1 MDKKIDIIDG
11 KVKYNKQE
19 YCFNYNNGIITLY
32 PNPEK
37 LGEQWKGIRNMFLNA
52 SLKNDTDTINLYGE
66 TSNGNPIAFIK
77 LNFINIG
84 RGIYRSFVP
93 AYILG
98 NCNAISPLPEV
109 KNFRRMVFKGKC
121 IDMVYNPRI
130 LIKDLGNTKKFKPII
145 KFNEIKDTQTRIK
158 INDDKWNFKV
168 SWSMPYKNK
177 NTIIDLNSILCI
189 EFKNLKNV
197 DEIIEYYIKI
207 EKLFCLLNNRKHVAF
222 SSIKL
227 YTDIKVYN
235 KISKK
240 VEKTF
245 ITFSLNVNERKDV
258 KYDLP
263 DKNRQISILDLS
275 NNLENLYNAIDEN
288 SFINESLPNNTY
300 DSNHV
305 SVEDFIRITSSF
317 ESEFDK
323 AYPKYKTNK
332 NENYK
337 RVKNN
342 LLEYIEKCKIGE
354 SKRTIG
360 YLENFYDSIDNLE
373 GTLPEQL
380 CYALKEFTKP
390 LEKIKQRLFVFYNIT
405 NVNNAELSQ
414 KFAQKRNYIAHG
426 RELQEFSDIEIVAYI
441 LVERLVYCL
450 ILKRVGFSIDEITT
464 IIEKIFE

>member
-1 MDKKIDIIDG
+1 M
-11 KVKYNKQE
+11 
-19 YCFNYNNGIITLY
+19 
-32 PNPEK
+32 
-37 LGEQWKGIRNMFLNA
+37 
-52 SLKNDTDTINLYGE
+52 
-66 TSNGNPIAFIK
+66 
-77 LNFINIG
+77 
-84 RGIYRSFVP
+84 
-93 AYILG
+93 
-98 NCNAISPLPEV
+98 
-109 KNFRRMVFKGKC
+109 
-121 IDMVYNPRI
+121 
-130 LIKDLGNTKKFKPII
+130 
-145 KFNEIKDTQTRIK
+145 
-158 INDDKWNFKV
+158 
-168 SWSMPYKNK
+168 
-177 NTIIDLNSILCI
+177 
-189 EFKNLKNV
+189 
-197 DEIIEYYIKI
+197 
-207 EKLFCLLNNRKHVAF
+207 
-222 SSIKL
+222 
-227 YTDIKVYN
+227 
-235 KISKK
+235 
-240 VEKTF
+240 
-245 ITFSLNVNERKDV
+245 
-258 KYDLP
+258 P

-414 KFAQKRNYIAHG
+414 KFAQKRNYITHG